1 MPRMEVFLRRLAV
14 CAALAGSLACSSEPR
29 SEPPPPS
36 PPVVSAPTPL
46 PAPTHIAQT
55 PVPRPV
61 FTPVAPPTPLATPTP
76 PLRPL
81 PTPTPAATADPSR
94 IAALV
99 AEGERALAE
108 GKLAEADER
117 FGAVLALAPAEARAS
132 AGKAR
137 VATTRLGLARTFV
150 PDLPSSEADEGPV
163 KSVPGFKELEGMDVR
178 KAVKVPGRAE
188 LEAEPER
195 VKPGDSYT
203 VRVYLRN
210 QDAKKKQKLRVVH
223 VNARNTVNGQDS
235 QVEVSWKPLEVKP
248 RERPLVASLSGR
260 WGDDATSWSLVVK
273 VFAEGGDVYENRL
286 VWK

>member
-1 MPRMEVFLRRLAV
+1 MRRLVV
-14 CAALAGSLACSSEPR
+14 CAAVASSLACGAEQR

-46 PAPTHIAQT
+46 PTPTRLAQT
-55 PVPRPV
+55 PLPRPV
-61 FTPVAPPTPLATPTP
+61 FTPVAPPTPLTTPTPPPRPLATPTP
-76 PLRPL
+76 AP
-81 PTPTPAATADPSR
+81 TADPAR

-99 AEGERALAE
+99 AEGERALDE
-108 GKLAEADER
+108 GKLTEADER
-117 FGAVLALAPAEARAS
+117 FGAVLSVAPAEARAS
-132 AGKAR
+132 VGKAR

-150 PDLPSSEADEGPV
+150 ADLPNAEAEEGPV
-163 KSVPGFKELEGMDVR
+163 KSVPGFKELDGMEVR

-188 LEAEPER
+188 LEATPER

-210 QDAKKKQKLRVVH
+210 QDAKKKQKLRIVH
-223 VNARNTVNGQDS
+223 VKARNTVNGQDS
-235 QVEVSWKPLEVKP
+235 KVEVSWKPLEVKQ

-260 WGDDATSWSLVVK
+260 WGDNVMSWSVVVK

>member
-1 MPRMEVFLRRLAV
+1 MRRLVV
-14 CAALAGSLACSSEPR
+14 CAAVASSLACGAEQR

-46 PAPTHIAQT
+46 PTPTRLAQT

-61 FTPVAPPTPLATPTP
+61 FTPVAPPTTLTTPTP
-76 PLRPL
+76 PPRPL
-81 PTPTPAATADPSR
+81 PTPTPVPTADPSR
-94 IAALV
+94 IANLV

-117 FGAVLALAPAEARAS
+117 FGAVLAIAPAEARGRV
-132 AGKAR
+132 GKAR

-150 PDLPSSEADEGPV
+150 PDLPSSEAEEGPV
-163 KSVPGFKELEGMDVR
+163 KSVPGFKDLQGMEVR

-188 LEAEPER
+188 LEATPER

-210 QDAKKKQKLRVVH
+210 QDAKRKQKLRIVH

-235 QVEVSWKPLEVKP
+235 KVEVSWKPLEVKH

-260 WGDDATSWSLVVK
+260 WGDDVTSWSLVVR

>member
-1 MPRMEVFLRRLAV
+1 L
-14 CAALAGSLACSSEPR
+14 
-29 SEPPPPS
+29 
-36 PPVVSAPTPL
+36 T
-46 PAPTHIAQT
+46 
-55 PVPRPV
+55 
-61 FTPVAPPTPLATPTP
+61 TPTP
-76 PLRPL
+76 PPRPL
-81 PTPTPAATADPSR
+81 PTPTPVPTADPSR
-94 IAALV
+94 IANLV

-117 FGAVLALAPAEARAS
+117 FGAVLAMAPAEARGRV
-132 AGKAR
+132 GKAR

-150 PDLPSSEADEGPV
+150 ADLPNAEAEEGPV
-163 KSVPGFKELEGMDVR
+163 KSVPGFKDLQGMEVR
-178 KAVKVPGRAE
+178 KAVQVPGRAE
-188 LEAEPER
+188 LEATPER

-210 QDAKKKQKLRVVH
+210 QDAKKKQKLRIVH

-235 QVEVSWKPLEVKP
+235 AVEVSWKPLEVKH

-260 WGDDATSWSLVVK
+260 WGADVTSWSLVVK